1 MSGFFTFL
9 WRVNAVLA
17 FVALLAAIVF
27 LTLFSKERIDRPVL
41 NYFVPPPLVQTVKP
55 IPTYTYVLEQDLMIG
70 GSTASEAFD
79 LYRLVRW
86 GKIKGHPVT
95 PEAAASVNLL
105 VKDKKT
111 NASKWLFKG
120 FNRVIVGQE
129 PLLTGRWYYREPEI
143 DDDVP
148 LHLLVLRV
156 VEADSNGDG
165 VFTADD
171 RQSMYVARFEGAG
184 EPEKVLSADQ
194 IWFTSQK
201 GKEFLISYR
210 DKGTAYFATYSL
222 PEFKLLSQTPIE
234 GMPN

>member
-1 MSGFFTFL
+1 MSGFFKFL
-9 WRVNAVLA
+9 WRLNAVLA
-17 FVALLAAIVF
+17 FGALLAAIVF
-27 LTLFSKERIDRPVL
+27 LTLFSKERINKPVL
-41 NYFVPPPLVQTVKP
+41 NYFVPPPLARIAKP
-55 IPTYTYVLEQDLMIG
+55 VPTYTYVLEQDLVIG
-70 GSTASEAFD
+70 GSTAAEEFD

-86 GKIKGHPVT
+86 GKIKGRPVT

-120 FNRVIVGQE
+120 FNQVIVGQE
-129 PLLTGRWYYREPEI
+129 PLLTGRWYYHEPEV
-143 DDDVP
+143 DEDVP
-148 LHLLVLRV
+148 VHLLVLRV

-165 VFTADD
+165 NFTADD
-171 RQSMYVARFEGAG
+171 RQTLYVARFEGG

-194 IWFTSQK
+194 IWFTSQT
-201 GKEFLISYR
+201 GKTFLVSYR
-210 DKGTAYFATYSL
+210 DKGVAYFANYSL